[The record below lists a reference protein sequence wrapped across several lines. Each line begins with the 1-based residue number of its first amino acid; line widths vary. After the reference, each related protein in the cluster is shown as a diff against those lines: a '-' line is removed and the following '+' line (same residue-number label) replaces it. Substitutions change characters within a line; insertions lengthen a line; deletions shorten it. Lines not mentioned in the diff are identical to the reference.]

1 MPASET
7 VQHTFSSHALRMSHG
22 SGGKNV
28 IPRITSTGKGKQT
41 VIPAKGSGK
50 RLVIPGKGGKTF
62 QPPQIAQQLAQLR
75 AAGKVPAP
83 PVVKKKRRFRPGT
96 VALREIRKYQKSTDL
111 LIPHAPV
118 KRVIRDVGN
127 EVANSTNFPEGPHWT
142 RGAFLAIHEALEA
155 FGVSKLEAANLV
167 AIYSGRVTI
176 KPDDINLA
184 RRLANEIA

>member
-7 VQHTFSSHALRMSHG
+7 VQNTFSSQALRMSHG

-28 IPRITSTGKGKQT
+28 IPRITSTGKGKRP

-62 QPPQIAQQLAQLR
+62 QPPQIAQHLAHLR
-75 AAGKVPAP
+75 AGGKVAAIR
-83 PVVKKKRRFRPGT
+83 KKHRYRPGT
-96 VALREIRKYQKSTDL
+96 VSLREIRKYQKSTDL
-111 LIPHAPV
+111 LMPHAPV

-127 EVANSTNFPEGPHWT
+127 EVANSLKFPEGPHWT
-142 RGAFLAIHEALEA
+142 RESCFCLHEALEA
-155 FGVSKLEAANLV
+155 FGVEKLQDANLV

-184 RRLANEIA
+184 RRLAKEIA

>member
-7 VQHTFSSHALRMSHG
+7 MQHTFSSQALRMSHG

-28 IPRITSTGKGKQT
+28 IPRMTSTGKGKRP

-62 QPPQIAQQLAQLR
+62 QPPQIAQHMAQLR
-75 AAGKVPAP
+75 AGGKVAG
-83 PVVKKKRRFRPGT
+83 VVKKKPYRFRPGT
-96 VALREIRKYQKSTDL
+96 VALREIRKYQKCTDL

-118 KRVIRDVGN
+118 KRVIRDVAN
-127 EVANSTNFPEGPHWT
+127 EVANSAKFPEGPHWT
-142 RGAFLAIHEALEA
+142 RGACLAIHEALEA

-167 AIYSGRVTI
+167 AIYNGRVTI